1 MTQIGVLITHH
12 LRGLRQNEKGGS
24 LMTEPGHSHSSSGGR
39 RRKRFLSPSE
49 KYELWIGLLR
59 GELTTREAADRA
71 GVDRTTIM
79 RVRQVAKQGA
89 LDALSSSRPGVRT
102 GGVDPELAEARA
114 EVARLSEAIKEMG
127 VRLMLAEG
135 KGRWD

>member
-1 MTQIGVLITHH
+1 
-12 LRGLRQNEKGGS
+12 
-24 LMTEPGHSHSSSGGR
+24 MTEPGRSLGSDGGR
-39 RRKRFLSPSE
+39 RRKLFLSPSE
-49 KYELWIGLLR
+49 KYELWVGLLR
-59 GELTTREAADRA
+59 GEYTTVRAAERA

-89 LDALSSSRPGVRT
+89 LDALAASRPGVRT

-114 EVARLSEAIKEMG
+114 EIARLTEALKEMG

-135 KGRWD
+135 KERWG